1 MKTFYLHNS
10 HNSDT
15 DYSDNEESKSKE
27 LDISKKL
34 IEIISSTLQ
43 TIIKDNKKQKKSQK
57 EFDKIFYHSLEAE
70 ISLFDYLSR
79 IYKYS
84 FINDSTLIISLI
96 YIDRICK
103 NKGFKLTKNN
113 IHRILFSSILTSIKF
128 NEDKIYPNS
137 FYAKIA
143 GISVKELNKLE
154 NAFLKLIDFKLFIPD
169 EVYDIYSS
177 YLYSFDKISNN

>member
-1 MKTFYLHNS
+1 MEMFYLNNS
-10 HNSDT
+10 HSSDT
-15 DYSDNEESKSKE
+15 DYSDDEGSIPKE
-27 LDISKKL
+27 INISQKL

-43 TIIKDNKKQKKSQK
+43 TIIKDNKQKKSEKQ
-57 EFDKIFYHSLEAE
+57 FDNIFSHSRDPE
-70 ISLFDYLSR
+70 ISLYDYLSR
-79 IYKYS
+79 IHKYS
-84 FINDSTLIISLI
+84 LINDSTLIISLI

-128 NEDKIYPNS
+128 NEDKVYPNS

-154 NAFLKLIDFKLFIPD
+154 STFLRLIDFKLFISD
-169 EVYDIYSS
+169 EIYDIYSS
-177 YLYSFDKISNN
+177 YLYSFDKISSN

>member
-27 LDISKKL
+27 LDISQKL
-34 IEIISSTLQ
+34 IEIISSTLN
-43 TIIKDNKKQKKSQK
+43 TIIKDNKNQKKSLK
-57 EFDKIFYHSLEAE
+57 EFDKIFRHSQDPE

-113 IHRILFSSILTSIKF
+113 IHRVLFISILTSIKF

-154 NAFLKLIDFKLFIPD
+154 SAFLKLIDFKLFISD
-169 EVYDIYSS
+169 EIYDVYSS

>member
-1 MKTFYLHNS
+1 MKTLYLHNS

-15 DYSDNEESKSKE
+15 DYSDDEESKSKE
-27 LDISKKL
+27 LNISQKL
-34 IEIISSTLQ
+34 IEIISSTLH

-57 EFDKIFYHSLEAE
+57 EFDKIFCHSLESK

-79 IYKYS
+79 IHKYS

-103 NKGFKLTKNN
+103 NRGFKLTKNN

-143 GISVKELNKLE
+143 GIPVNELNKLE
-154 NAFLKLIDFKLFIPD
+154 SAFLKLIDFKLFISD
-169 EVYDIYSS
+169 EIYDIYSG

>member
-1 MKTFYLHNS
+1 MKTLYLQNS
-10 HNSDT
+10 HNFDT
-15 DYSDNEESKSKE
+15 DYSDDEKSKSRE
-27 LDISKKL
+27 LYISQKL
-34 IEIISSTLQ
+34 IEIISSTLH
-43 TIIKDNKKQKKSQK
+43 TIIKDNKKPQKSQK
-57 EFDKIFYHSLEAE
+57 EYDKIFSHSLDPE

-96 YIDRICK
+96 FIDRICK

-113 IHRILFSSILTSIKF
+113 IHRVLFSSILTSIKF

-154 NAFLKLIDFKLFIPD
+154 STFLKLIDFKLFISD
-169 EVYDIYSS
+169 EIYDIYSS
-177 YLYSFDKISNN
+177 YLYSFDNISNN

>member
-1 MKTFYLHNS
+1 METLHIYNS
-10 HNSDT
+10 HSSDT
-15 DYSDNEESKSKE
+15 DYSDDEESLSRE
-27 LDISKKL
+27 IIISQKL

-43 TIIKDNKKQKKSQK
+43 RIIKDNKRQKKSQK
-57 EFDKIFYHSLEAE
+57 EFNKIFNNSGERE
-70 ISLFDYLSR
+70 ISIFDYLSR
-79 IYKYS
+79 IHKYS
-84 FINDSTLIISLI
+84 LINDSTLVISLI

-103 NKGFKLTKNN
+103 NKGVKLTKNN

-137 FYAKIA
+137 FYSKIS

-154 NAFLKLIDFKLFIPD
+154 SEFLKLIDFKLFIPD
-169 EVYDIYSS
+169 EIYDLYAT